1 MVHASVHVIGEFC
14 LSILPQHPMP
24 SALLAL
30 SSLPLEESHSASVF
44 GGVAGRS
51 VDVLIEPR
59 STVKAVGDIGE
70 WISGIFWGGLRLEQL
85 DILHLKSSLVYN
97 SKQMGL
103 CPSKPLSKVC
113 PIC

>member
-59 STVKAVGDIGE
+59 S
-70 WISGIFWGGLRLEQL
+70 RLEQL